1 METVDRLRSEKED
14 LEQEMRELS
23 TRNEQL
29 RVNNEVQRSSN
40 LEEDQDLG
48 GLDSDSDY
56 FTLYEELRANYDTVV
71 EQKEKFGRDVI
82 SIREEMVRSL
92 WQIITNKFS
101 ITLGLVS
108 TFDSFFVFF

>member
-40 LEEDQDLG
+40 LDEDQDLG
-48 GLDSDSDY
+48 SLDSDSDY
-56 FTLYEELRANYDTVV
+56 FALYEEMRANYEVV
-71 EQKEKFGRDVI
+71 SEQKEKFGREVI
-82 SIREEMVRSL
+82 AIREDMVRNFRQMIAHADIPTRL
-92 WQIITNKFS
+92 
-101 ITLGLVS
+101 
-108 TFDSFFVFF
+108 